1 MSEPDPMALQAEVR
15 RLTARI
21 SELEATIATSA
32 ATVYGEAESRL
43 ASILASLEDI
53 VWSQNPNT
61 FDVFFINPAVAHVFG
76 YPPEA
81 FLQNPT
87 LWFESIHPDDRER
100 VERFL
105 PQIVGQGAAEIEYRV
120 IDSHGQIHWLHD
132 RGLLARNA
140 EGIPIRIDGIATDI
154 TARKQAQEAQILR
167 LQQEETIRIQEALL
181 RELSAPILPIDRDTL
196 VMPLIGMI
204 DERRAQHILEVLLT
218 RIATEQAEL
227 VIIDI
232 TGIPMVDTYVANGLM
247 HAAQAAGLIGV
258 QVVFTGIRPEVAQ
271 ILVTLG
277 IDLSRMVTLST
288 LERGIAYARQQIA
301 RTHAAQPRAL

>member
-1 MSEPDPMALQAEVR
+1 MALQAEVR

-140 EGIPIRIDGIATDI
+140 EGIPLRIDGIATDI
-154 TARKQAQEAQILR
+154 TARKQAQEEQILR

-271 ILVTLG
+271 MLVTLG
-277 IDLSRMVTLST
+277 VDFSRIVTLST
-288 LERGIAYARQQIA
+288 LERGIAYARQQVA
-301 RTHAAQPRAL
+301 RNHAAQPRAT

>member
-181 RELSAPILPIDRDTL
+181 RELSAPILPIDRHIL

-204 DERRAQHILEVLLT
+204 NERRAQHILEMLLT
-218 RIATEQAEL
+218 RIAMDQAET

-247 HAAQAAGLIGV
+247 HAAQAASLIGV

>member
-1 MSEPDPMALQAEVR
+1 MGEQDQMALQAEIR
-15 RLTARI
+15 RLNARI
-21 SELEATIATSA
+21 SELEATIATGA
-32 ATVYGEAESRL
+32 ATGHGETESRL

-53 VWSQNPNT
+53 VWSQNPAT
-61 FDVFFINPAVAHVFG
+61 FDVFFINPAVEHVFG

-100 VERFL
+100 VESFL

-120 IDSHGQIHWLHD
+120 IDSQGHVHWLHD

-140 EGIPIRIDGIATDI
+140 EGLPIRIDGIATDI
-154 TARKQAQEAQILR
+154 TARKQAQEEQILR

-218 RIATEQAEL
+218 RIATEQAEI

-271 ILVTLG
+271 MLVTLG
-277 IDLSRMVTLST
+277 VDFSRIVTLST

-301 RTHAAQPRAL
+301 RNHASQPRAL

>member
-1 MSEPDPMALQAEVR
+1 MGEQDQMALQAEIR
-15 RLTARI
+15 RLNARI

-181 RELSAPILPIDRDTL
+181 RELSAPILPIDRHIL

-204 DERRAQHILEVLLT
+204 NERRAQHILEMLLT
-218 RIATEQAEL
+218 RIAMDQAET

-247 HAAQAAGLIGV
+247 HAAQAASLIGV